1 MLLHNLYIN
10 VTIAVILLYSKSL
23 YDLPKPRYQNKA
35 NFILRRANKPFFAN
49 ISKTIHFRAYVA
61 SQVEYKCGHCE
72 CFAVSE
78 KSLRPSQAEIQNYPN
93 TRLKW
98 NMGVA
103 PLDSY

>member
-1 MLLHNLYIN
+1 M
-10 VTIAVILLYSKSL
+10 V
-23 YDLPKPRYQNKA
+23 
-35 NFILRRANKPFFAN
+35 NFMLRRAKKPFFAN

-98 NMGVA
+98 NMGVETF
-103 PLDSY
+103 PMQQNIHNGHIYIQLMKQHMP

>member
-1 MLLHNLYIN
+1 MLLHKSNIN
-10 VTIAVILLYSKSL
+10 MAIANFLLLRKSR
-23 YDLPKPRYQNKA
+23 YDLPKPKYQNKA
-35 NFILRRANKPFFAN
+35 NFMLRRAKKPFFAN

>member
-1 MLLHNLYIN
+1 MLLHDLHIN
-10 VTIAVILLYSKSL
+10 ETIAVILLYSKSL
-23 YDLPKPRYQNKA
+23 YDLPKPRYHSKA
-35 NFILRRANKPFFAN
+35 NFMLRRAKKPFFAN

-72 CFAVSE
+72 CFTVPE

>member
-1 MLLHNLYIN
+1 MLSLKLGYICDKICTYVFNRQIEHAIPLYLN
-10 VTIAVILLYSKSL
+10 KWLSDEKKSVVS
-23 YDLPKPRYQNKA
+23 R
-35 NFILRRANKPFFAN
+35 